1 MRDPIAVFDALKNSL
16 FSYVESAFGTCSPTF
31 EADRRRLL
39 EEPGIFFQEPW
50 VEPLPEYKSGKRVH
64 DLAAEDLPGFD
75 ESQVLAFKALLEAG
89 LFRKGFPLYTHQM
102 RMLRHSL
109 EGRHAVV
116 VTGTGS
122 GKTESFMLP
131 LLATIAKE
139 TTGWGQAHDAQG
151 PLPADW
157 DYSRRQHR
165 GETRPA
171 AVRAL
176 VIYPMNALVEDQ
188 LTRLRAS
195 LDSSAAHEAL
205 QQHYGNNRIRFGR
218 FNGATPVA
226 GHPWKWENGQRVA
239 NASKRDLLTSAIQDA
254 SRVFSGTRAATRA
267 ALAALEQGLANAIA
281 AGNEADTERLRR
293 EIDKA
298 NEQLAFVQRADP
310 NAAEMLHRWEMQ
322 ADPPDILITN
332 VSMLSIMLMRDKTDL
347 FQGDRADADIF
358 EHTRNWLHDDDAT
371 EERVFQIVLDELHVY
386 RSTAG
391 TEVAYLLRLLL
402 DRLGLHPTHPR
413 LRILASSASLPKTLD
428 SYEYLGSMFG
438 MTAEEAQ
445 ERFHIESGD
454 AKWQTAEE
462 AGLGQPAS
470 DACLALGQAL
480 QEGDTSPALAVDA
493 AVEAL
498 SRTPDLPGR
507 LLSAFHEDDR
517 LRAQPLSRL
526 SEYFGNT
533 LAVEQRHHAARG
545 LLRALGAV
553 PAVDGQLEAPRF
565 RFHWMARNIN
575 GAWATVARG
584 GAEDPDRVV
593 GSLSMVPPSGA
604 RTPRA
609 LECLY
614 CECCGT
620 QFLGGRKFVAD
631 IGGLPGGDTV
641 YELLPTLQD
650 IEGLPEAADYSRL
663 EEQKYG
669 VYGVVWIRPSN
680 DERSAAEITALD
692 WKQGSSD
699 RHTEGGQ
706 RGMPIATAE
715 GSWRA
720 ASIRT
725 DSATVR
731 LGGQPNNGELPCLFF
746 QIQGQDSATFPALPQ
761 RCPKCTVS
769 YADRRGGRS
778 SPIRGFATG
787 LLKMSQLLSRHLM
800 TELHV
805 ANDGTPG
812 SQKLVAFSD
821 SREGAARL
829 AAGCDTLN
837 WEHLYRVF
845 ILDLLSEARRNAET
859 AWRIKVADAFAP
871 PRTLDQAIPLAQ
883 QVIGEAPTYFHGV
896 LNTFAMQ
903 LWMQLNPQGNQQRQE
918 ALRGIVDALNAR
930 LSFSMLDHLVAR
942 PDLHLETPPLP
953 PLWQRFLALGICPGG
968 SSIVDRDIGPAGTQ
982 RDWACGF
989 DFAFPLVSIRQALN
1003 GADRDG
1009 LARLGDRNR
1018 RFVWRLFAG
1027 RLFYNINAQG
1037 IGYLSLAPDAL
1048 LLEGILAPDVL
1059 REACAGVMRILC
1071 ELNQVDPY
1079 PFDTD
1084 NPYLDGW
1091 DDDAPNGHWNEGERK
1106 KRVFRYL
1113 QALANTYRGDVAG
1126 IRQQIRSTLLAAGHH
1141 SPNGRWGLIRLEP
1154 TWVRTVAE
1162 DDRPWICTRCN
1173 QIEWHRSGGV
1183 CTRCCGPIPIERA
1196 QLTARTIRSRN
1207 YYAYEASRAGAA
1219 IRIHSEELS
1228 GQTDN
1233 PLQRQR
1239 FFRDVFLD
1247 GDVVKDIGERPPV
1260 GRVDEID
1267 MLSVTTT
1274 MEVGVDIGSLQ
1285 CVMQANMPP
1294 ERFNY
1299 QQRSGRAGRAG
1310 QRYSAVLTFCRSE
1323 SHDGVHFAQPKEM
1336 TGGLPPQ
1343 PRLAIRNEHHD
1354 IAERM
1359 ISKEVLRWFFRHR
1372 GVRWTDTAGP
1382 PDPHGEFGAVSQW
1395 DAQAHA
1401 ALTGYLGENTVNIRT
1416 LSETLCRGTDVSAD
1430 EVLQWVMGSL
1440 ADKVGEVINDQRF
1453 TSPFVAS
1460 RLAEGGVLPMFGMP
1474 TRVRNLFYDLQ
1485 EAEAGQ
1491 GEARSIDRDFDQAVS
1506 TFCPGAQR
1514 TWDKRL
1520 LVADGIVERLTK
1532 ERVPPYSPH
1541 WLAGTTP
1548 FSGGSYLSFCRHCH
1562 ALRETPLQPESLS
1575 PATFAANPPEWWH
1588 GDATKQTTVQCPC
1601 DRCGREAF
1609 HFVGVAPRGFITD
1622 LNMQRPAGES
1632 SFQARG
1638 STRPAFVAAPL
1649 HELLNYEKEAGRAN
1663 LHLVT
1668 SGQVL
1673 RISANGP
1680 SFNLFPLKPVEQ
1692 ITHPVVG
1699 QANPRLVRARN
1710 EQGQRGHMWISALP
1724 NPPAADNVRRMALVS
1739 PKTTD
1744 LLAILAENRDGLQFY
1759 DHQRDCVAYRSAWYS
1774 AATLLQFAIAYEHD
1788 VDSTAIEI
1796 ASVHSVDGGGELYL
1810 ADAHP
1815 NGSGIVRW
1823 ALENWES
1830 LLRGLLHPGDGTD
1843 MLARLLD
1850 AELEKHGPEGPEHL
1864 LKGLR
1869 NSALHGL
1876 IDYSLG
1882 LDLLAAMH
1890 DRTFAPRLDHDAQAP
1905 AAIERMANLRPSCFL
1920 LVEHYKDAFRAAV
1933 TEIFGEREGEP
1944 YGWLENGTFYAV
1956 IHPLW
1961 SSRESHLNGI
1971 GAIMDFAEARHFHTT
1986 RLVDSFN
1993 LSRRL
1998 AWVRTQAQGNGNQFP
2013 IPQRADAPLVVN
2025 TPPLPQVN
2033 PQALGDAE
2041 IGGQRD
2047 RDGSR
2052 YTRIPDESLRHDTP
2066 RGRYVAVRNGA
2077 EAVLIVRLAGGL
2089 ARVRHEGFDWI
2100 DPGAFGEYTIR
2111 WRAD

>member
-1 MRDPIAVFDALKNSL
+1 MRDPIAVFDALKKSL

-50 VEPLPEYKSGKRVH
+50 VEPLPEYKSGKRIN

-75 ESQVLAFKALLEAG
+75 EAQSLAFKALLKAG
-89 LFRKGFPLYTHQM
+89 LFRRGFPLYTHQM

-139 TTGWGQAHDAQG
+139 AAGWGQAHDAPG
-151 PLPADW
+151 PLPLGW
-157 DYSRRQHR
+157 NYSRRQHR
-165 GETRPA
+165 GENRPA

-195 LDSSAAHEAL
+195 LDSTAAHDAL
-205 QQHYGNNRIRFGR
+205 RQHYGNNRIRFGR

-226 GHPWKWENGQRVA
+226 GHPWKWDDGQRVPNNSKIELLV
-239 NASKRDLLTSAIQDA
+239 NALHDA
-254 SRVFSGTRAATRA
+254 SRVFLGSM
-267 ALAALEQGLANAIA
+267 AALEALKQGLENAIA
-281 AGNEADTERLRR
+281 AGKEAETEQLRR

-322 ADPPDILITN
+322 AAPPDILITN
-332 VSMLSIMLMRDKTDL
+332 ISMLSIMLMREKTDL
-347 FQGDRADADIF
+347 FQGDQADADIF
-358 EHTRNWLHDDDAT
+358 EQTKNWLHDANAK
-371 EERVFQIVLDELHVY
+371 EERVFQLVLDELHVY

-402 DRLGLHPTHPR
+402 DRLGLHPTHPK
-413 LRILASSASLPKTLD
+413 LRILASSASLSDSND
-428 SYEYLGSMFG
+428 SYKYLGGMFG

-445 ERFHIESGD
+445 ERFHIECGD
-454 AKWQTAEE
+454 AEWETAEQ
-462 AGLGQPAS
+462 AGLGEYAS
-470 DACLALGQAL
+470 DACLALGRAL
-480 QEGDTSPALAVDA
+480 REGDADPAPAVDA
-493 AVEAL
+493 AVTAL
-498 SRTPDLPGR
+498 SQTPDLPGR
-507 LLSAFHEDDR
+507 LLSAFEADGR
-517 LRAQPLSRL
+517 VRAQPLNRL
-526 SEYFGNT
+526 CEEYFGNT

-545 LLRALGAV
+545 LIRALGAV
-553 PAVDGQLEAPRF
+553 PAVGGQLEAPRF

-575 GAWATVARG
+575 GVWATVARG
-584 GAEDPDRVV
+584 GDDDPDRVV
-593 GSLSMVPPSGA
+593 GSLTMIAPSGA

-620 QFLGGRKFVAD
+620 QFLGGKKFLAD
-631 IGGLPGGDTV
+631 VGGLPGVGTV

-663 EEQKYG
+663 EDQKHG
-669 VYGVVWIRPSN
+669 VFGVVWIRPSN
-680 DERSAAEITALD
+680 DERPAAEITALD
-692 WKQGSSD
+692 WKQGSFD
-699 RHTEGGQ
+699 RHSEGNQKG
-706 RGMPIATAE
+706 RPKATAQ
-715 GSWRA
+715 GSWKA
-720 ASIRT
+720 ASIRI

-731 LGGQPNNGELPCLFF
+731 VGGPPEEGELPCLLF
-746 QIQGQDSATFPALPQ
+746 QIQGIDSATFPALPQ
-761 RCPKCTVS
+761 RCPRCTVS

-805 ANDGTPG
+805 ANDGSPG

-829 AAGCDTLN
+829 AAGCDSLN

-845 ILDLLSEARRNAET
+845 ILDLLSEARRISET
-859 AWRIKVADAFAP
+859 AWRIRVAAAFAP
-871 PRTLDQAIPLAQ
+871 PCTLAQAIPLAQ
-883 QVIGEAPTYFHGV
+883 QVIGEAPIYYRDV
-896 LNTFAMQ
+896 LNTFTMQ
-903 LWMQLNPQGNQQRQE
+903 LWMQLTPQGNDQRQQT
-918 ALRGIVDALNAR
+918 LRGIVDDLDAQ

-942 PDLHLETPPLP
+942 PDLRVAAPPPP

-968 SSIVDRDIGPAGTQ
+968 SSIVERDIGPAGAQ
-982 RDWACGF
+982 KDWACGF
-989 DFAFPLVSIRQALN
+989 DFELPLVSILN
-1003 GADRDG
+1003 TLTGADRDG
-1009 LARLGDRNR
+1009 LARLGHSNR

-1037 IGYLSLAPDAL
+1037 IGHLSLAPDADL
-1048 LLEGILAPDVL
+1048 VEGILASDAL

-1071 ELNQVDPY
+1071 ELNRVDPY

-1084 NPYLDGW
+1084 NPLPRGW
-1091 DDDAPNGHWNEGERK
+1091 AEGAPNGHRDEREPK

-1113 QALANTYRGDVAG
+1113 EALANTHGGDVAR

-1141 SPNGRWGLIRLEP
+1141 SPDGGWGIILLER

-1162 DDRPWICTRCN
+1162 DDRPWICPRCN
-1173 QIEWHRSGGV
+1173 QIEWHRSGGI
-1183 CTRCCGPIPIERA
+1183 CTRCCGPIPTERA
-1196 QLTARTIRSRN
+1196 QLTARAIRSRN
-1207 YYAYEASRAGAA
+1207 YYSHEASRAGAA

-1239 FFRDVFLD
+1239 FFRNVILD

-1260 GRVDEID
+1260 ERVDEID

-1323 SHDGVHFAQPKEM
+1323 SHDGVHFAQPAEM
-1336 TGGLPPQ
+1336 TGGRPPQ
-1343 PRLAIRNEHHD
+1343 PRLAMSTDHHD
-1354 IAERM
+1354 IVKRM
-1359 ISKEVLRWFFRHR
+1359 VSKEILRWFFRHR

-1401 ALTGYLGENTVNIRT
+1401 ALTDYLRANADTIGT
-1416 LSETLCRGTDVSAD
+1416 LSGTLCRGTDVAAAD
-1430 EVLQWVMGSL
+1430 ILEWVMGSL
-1440 ADKVGEVINDQRF
+1440 ADKVAEVIADPRF
-1453 TSPFVAS
+1453 TSTLVAS
-1460 RLAEGGVLPMFGMP
+1460 RLAEGGLLPMFGLP
-1474 TRVRNLFYDLQ
+1474 TRVRNLFFDLQ

-1532 ERVPPYSPH
+1532 ERVPPNSPH

-1562 ALRETPLQPESLS
+1562 ALRETPLQPASLS

-1588 GDATKQTTVQCPC
+1588 GDATAPTTVPYPC

-1632 SFQARG
+1632 SFRAKG

-1649 HELLNYEKEAGRAN
+1649 QDLLNYEKEAGRAS
-1663 LHLVT
+1663 LHLVKG
-1668 SGQVL
+1668 GQVL

-1680 SFNLFPLKPVEQ
+1680 SFDLFPLKPVEE
-1692 ITHPVVG
+1692 ITHRVVG
-1699 QANPRLVRARN
+1699 QPNPRLVRARN
-1710 EQGQRGHMWISALP
+1710 EQGQRGHMWISTLP

-1823 ALENWES
+1823 ALENWEL
-1830 LLRGLLHPGDGTD
+1830 LLRGLLYPGSGTD
-1843 MLARLLD
+1843 MFARLLD
-1850 AELEKHGPEGPEHL
+1850 AELEKRGTEGPEHL

-1876 IDYSLG
+1876 IDYPLG
-1882 LDLLAAMH
+1882 LDLLAALH
-1890 DRTFAPRLDHDAQAP
+1890 DPTFAPRLDHDVQAP
-1905 AAIERMANLRPSCFL
+1905 LAIERLARIRPSCFL
-1920 LVEHYKDAFRAAV
+1920 LAKHYKDAFRSSV
-1933 TEIFGEREGEP
+1933 TEIFGEQEGEP
-1944 YGWLENGTFYAV
+1944 CGWLENGTFYAV

-1961 SSRESHLNGI
+1961 GSHESPRNGV
-1971 GAIMDFAEARHFHTT
+1971 GTIMNFADAKGFHST

-1998 AWVRTQAQGNGNQFP
+1998 AWVRTQTQGNCSQFP
-2013 IPQRADAPLVVN
+2013 IPQRADAPLAVIP
-2025 TPPLPQVN
+2025 PPLPQPI
-2033 PQALGDAE
+2033 PQSLGDAE
-2041 IGGQRD
+2041 IGDQRD
-2047 RDGSR
+2047 RDGFT
-2052 YTRIPDESLRHDTP
+2052 YTRVPDTALRHDTP
-2066 RGRYVAVRNGA
+2066 RGRYVAVRNGT
-2077 EAVLIVRLAGGL
+2077 EAVLIVRLSGGL
-2089 ARVRHEGFDWI
+2089 ARVRHEGFNWI
-2100 DPGAFGEYTIR
+2100 DDPGVFGEYTIR
-2111 WRAD
+2111 WRADC